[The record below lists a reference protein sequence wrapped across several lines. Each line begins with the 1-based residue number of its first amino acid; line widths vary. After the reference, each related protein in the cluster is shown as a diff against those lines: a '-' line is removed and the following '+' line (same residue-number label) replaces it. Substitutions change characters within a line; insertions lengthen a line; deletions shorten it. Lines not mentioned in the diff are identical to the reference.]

1 VSTPAATP
9 SGAQGTTAAVSVA
22 VPVSDPVAAVSSSVA
37 AVADPVAAV
46 SSSVAAVVSDPLLQ
60 VVKGNPSAE
69 ELAALTAVV
78 LALQPGE
85 ALAPS
90 RPAPRQ
96 WVRRAQLNLAPKPG
110 PGAWRRS
117 RG

>member
-1 VSTPAATP
+1 
-9 SGAQGTTAAVSVA
+9 
-22 VPVSDPVAAVSSSVA
+22 VSDPVAAVSSSA
-37 AVADPVAAV
+37 VAAV
-46 SSSVAAVVSDPLLQ
+46 SSSAVAAPVSDPLLQ

>member
-22 VPVSDPVAAVSSSVA
+22 VPVSDPVAAVSSSV
-37 AVADPVAAV
+37 VAAV
-46 SSSVAAVVSDPLLQ
+46 SSSVVAAPVSDPLLQ

>member
-1 VSTPAATP
+1 MPTGAA
-9 SGAQGTTAAVSVA
+9 GTTAASVA
-22 VPVSDPVAAVSSSVA
+22 
-37 AVADPVAAV
+37 
-46 SSSVAAVVSDPLLQ
+46 DPLLQ
-60 VVKGNPSAE
+60 VVKGNPTAE

-85 ALAPS
+85 AVAPS

>member
-22 VPVSDPVAAVSSSVA
+22 VPVS
-37 AVADPVAAV
+37 DPVAAV